1 MNQQSEPVRGDEAFV
16 DDQPSWMKLA
26 IDLGPLAVF
35 FLANWKL
42 GIYQA
47 TGAFMVAVTVAVI
60 ISWLVH
66 RTLPLMALITMV
78 LVLLFGTMTLWL
90 HDDTFIKMK
99 PTFANLLI
107 AAFLVGG
114 LLFRQLFMKRI
125 FGSAFRVSDEGW
137 RILTYRWIG
146 WPIFCAVINEIV
158 WRNFTTDF
166 WVTFK
171 VFGTMPLTMAF
182 MFAQMPLI
190 KRYPMERATPAE

>member
-1 MNQQSEPVRGDEAFV
+1 MSQQSEPARGDEAFV

-26 IDLGPLAVF
+26 IDLGPLVVF
-35 FLANWKL
+35 FIANWKL

-60 ISWLVH
+60 VSWLVH

-146 WPIFCAVINEIV
+146 WLIFCAVINEIV